1 MLMPL
6 PARLHELF
14 THYEALLAE
23 EDLGTGAPDPRL
35 ADLAYTLCVS
45 TGTRDITHALEAA
58 RAYLATSDSTA
69 PVAPVNRVLPSASH
83 TPQLAWP
90 RGFSRLPAR

>member
-6 PARLHELF
+6 PARLHELV
-14 THYEALLAE
+14 TRYEALLAE
-23 EDLGTGAPDPRL
+23 EDPDSGAPDPRL

-69 PVAPVNRVLPSASH
+69 PVAPLNCVLPSPSH
-83 TPQLAWP
+83 TPQMA
-90 RGFSRLPAR
+90 

>member
-6 PARLHELF
+6 PARLHELV

-23 EDLGTGAPDPRL
+23 EDPGSGAPDPRL

-45 TGTRDITHALEAA
+45 TGTRDITHALKAA
-58 RAYLATSDSTA
+58 RAYLATSDSIA
-69 PVAPVNRVLPSASH
+69 PVAPVNCVLPPASPA
-83 TPQLAWP
+83 PQMA
-90 RGFSRLPAR
+90 

>member
-6 PARLHELF
+6 PARLHELV
-14 THYEALLAE
+14 THYEALLTE
-23 EDLGTGAPDPRL
+23 EDPGTGAPDPRL

-69 PVAPVNRVLPSASH
+69 PVASPNCVLPSVPHA
-83 TPQLAWP
+83 PQMA
-90 RGFSRLPAR
+90 